1 MHLCY
6 FSPFVISHFIDKFA
20 WSVASSFMGD
30 KELATLL
37 KLVETMDLA
46 KDIPPIG
53 EVHYV

>member
-1 MHLCY
+1 
-6 FSPFVISHFIDKFA
+6 
-20 WSVASSFMGD
+20 MGD